1 MFQNTGRRK
10 HVHFSQSDNWAASL
24 ASFLRE
30 KIVLTFC
37 VSEADNPCL
46 SAPSYYWL
54 IKVKEKRLNEAGAS
68 QAFLGSCFWYV
79 CNLSFTYMKG
89 WHLFYVA

>member
-10 HVHFSQSDNWAASL
+10 HVHFSQTTEQHPWPVFSGKN
-24 ASFLRE
+24 
-30 KIVLTFC
+30 VLTFC
-37 VSEADNPCL
+37 VSETDNPRL
-46 SAPSYYWL
+46 STPSHYWL
-54 IKVKEKRLNEAGAS
+54 IKVKEKKLNESEAP
-68 QAFLGSCFWYV
+68 QAFPGSCFWYV